1 MIRKR
6 KKEKRPA
13 LILRLVR
20 CCKWNPGR
28 VASVILE
35 WIETLA
41 VAGLLAF
48 LVMSFVTVRMH
59 VPTGSMI
66 PAIVPHDSFFVDR
79 ISFRF
84 RDPVPGDIIVFWH
97 TDAVMVESVT
107 SGSIAER
114 VGIDE
119 VRREPRARL
128 IHINREPI
136 RTAADADAIIAA
148 LPIGTEINLGFT
160 HFPLFSMGDK
170 QEGMNSLSDFGI
182 DLRENRERF
191 VKRLIAVGGQTVQ
204 IKGGAVYTDGV
215 RLEGERFD
223 RLYTI
228 DHPRMR
234 YGIEPTLVPEG
245 KMFVLGD
252 NTNNSSDSR
261 FWGFVDERDFIGAP
275 FFRVWPF
282 ARFGPMNRY
291 FGS

>member
-136 RTAADADAIIAA
+136 HTAAAADAIIAA
-148 LPIGTEINLGFT
+148 LPTGTGINLGFT
-160 HFPLFSMGDK
+160 RFPLFSMGDK
-170 QEGMNSLSDFGI
+170 QEGMHSLSDFGI
-182 DLRENRERF
+182 DLRENRVRF

-204 IKGGAVYTDGV
+204 IKGGAVYIDGV
-215 RLEGERFD
+215 RMEGERFD

-228 DHPRMR
+228 YDPRMR

>member
-1 MIRKR
+1 MIRRKR
-6 KKEKRPA
+6 ERKEKRPA
-13 LILRLVR
+13 LILRLVHHWG
-20 CCKWNPGR
+20 WNPGR
-28 VASVILE
+28 VAAVILE
-35 WIETLA
+35 WVEVLA

-66 PAIVPHDSFFVDR
+66 PSIDPHDSFFVDR
-79 ISFRF
+79 ISFHF
-84 RDPVPGDIIVFWH
+84 RDPLPGTIIVFWH
-97 TDAVMVESVT
+97 TDSIVVGSVT
-107 SGSIAER
+107 SGSPAER
-114 VGIDE
+114 AGI
-119 VRREPRARL
+119 AAGSRL
-128 IHINREPI
+128 IHINRKPTH
-136 RTAADADAIIAA
+136 TAAGVDAMIAA
-148 LPIGTEINLGFT
+148 LPTGTGVVLGIAGRPQFD
-160 HFPLFSMGDK
+160 LGVK

-182 DLRENRERF
+182 DLRERRVRF

-204 IKGGAVYTDGV
+204 IKGGAVYIDGV
-215 RLEGERFD
+215 RMEGEQFN

-228 DHPRMR
+228 ADPRMR
-234 YGIEPTLVPEG
+234 YAVEPTLVPAG

-282 ARFGPMNRY
+282 SRFGPMNQY